1 MPRKTMKEISDDGLI
16 DEAWNAA
23 ENRVR
28 RSQIRRERD
37 RLISLGRIRRK
48 TEPTPLVPMKDGH
61 IKCIGGQTYGYDH
74 SSTFS
79 TVAVSL
85 GG

>member
-28 RSQIRRERD
+28 RSQI
-37 RLISLGRIRRK
+37 
-48 TEPTPLVPMKDGH
+48 
-61 IKCIGGQTYGYDH
+61 
-74 SSTFS
+74 
-79 TVAVSL
+79 L
-85 GG
+85 GGMP